1 MYCPQVYTGKIEISG
16 KLSASAINKRMV
28 DGSLR
33 LTSLGLE
40 GDEQA
45 ETHFHGGP
53 DRALC
58 HYPREHYD
66 FWKHQFPDQEDFFIA
81 PAFGENISTTG
92 LTEENVCI
100 GDIFSWGGAIIQ
112 VTQPRSPCYKLNSHS
127 GISNFSA
134 IMQGSGRCGWLYRI
148 IAAGNVSP
156 DEPLVL
162 VSRNSDVSVKEA
174 IAIAFNMPFDEEQYR
189 RLMSAAGLSASWS
202 LTMQK
207 RVMFGKIEDFNRRLF
222 GK

>member
-1 MYCPQVYTGKIEISG
+1 
-16 KLSASAINKRMV
+16 
-28 DGSLR
+28 
-33 LTSLGLE
+33 
-40 GDEQA
+40 
-45 ETHFHGGP
+45 
-53 DRALC
+53 
-58 HYPREHYD
+58 
-66 FWKHQFPDQEDFFIA
+66 
-81 PAFGENISTTG
+81 
-92 LTEENVCI
+92 
-100 GDIFSWGGAIIQ
+100 
-112 VTQPRSPCYKLNSHS
+112 
-127 GISNFSA
+127 
-134 IMQGSGRCGWLYRI
+134 I

-162 VSRNSDVSVKEA
+162 VSRNSDVFVREA

>member
-1 MYCPQVYTGKIEISG
+1 M
-16 KLSASAINKRMV
+16 
-28 DGSLR
+28 
-33 LTSLGLE
+33 
-40 GDEQA
+40 
-45 ETHFHGGP
+45 
-53 DRALC
+53 
-58 HYPREHYD
+58 
-66 FWKHQFPDQEDFFIA
+66 
-81 PAFGENISTTG
+81 
-92 LTEENVCI
+92 
-100 GDIFSWGGAIIQ
+100 IQ
-112 VTQPRSPCYKLNSHS
+112 VTQPRSPCYKLNCHS

-134 IMQGSGRCGWLYRI
+134 IMQESGRCGWLYRI

-162 VSRNSDVSVKEA
+162 VSRNSDVFVREA

>member
-33 LTSLGLE
+33 LTSLGLD

-66 FWKHQFPDQEDFFIA
+66 FWKHQFPDQEDFFYC
-81 PAFGENISTTG
+81 S
-92 LTEENVCI
+92 
-100 GDIFSWGGAIIQ
+100 
-112 VTQPRSPCYKLNSHS
+112 
-127 GISNFSA
+127 
-134 IMQGSGRCGWLYRI
+134 
-148 IAAGNVSP
+148 
-156 DEPLVL
+156 
-162 VSRNSDVSVKEA
+162 SV
-174 IAIAFNMPFDEEQYR
+174 
-189 RLMSAAGLSASWS
+189 W
-202 LTMQK
+202 
-207 RVMFGKIEDFNRRLF
+207 
-222 GK
+222 